1 MTNILK
7 GALIAGVLAI
17 MPLATIPASAD
28 VVGVHV
34 GPIRAGIHVGPHHHR
49 YCRGWGY
56 DRRCYWR

>member
-1 MTNILK
+1 MTKILK

-17 MPLATIPASAD
+17 MPLATIPASAG